1 MSTILVDNLTGKTTA
16 GSITVTSEGG
26 AATQSLQQG
35 LAKVWAN
42 IQGSGTAAIDDS
54 LNTSGLV
61 DNGTGNYTLSF
72 TNSLSNV
79 VYAPTMGGRQSG
91 ANVANVFADGPSN
104 MLTGSVVIKGYNND
118 ASPAARDYDP
128 VIIQISGD
136 LA

>member
-1 MSTILVDNLTGKTTA
+1 MAGTIIADTLTHSTA
-16 GSITVTSEGG
+16 GSVTTDYVVNGS
-26 AATQSLQQG
+26 
-35 LAKVWAN
+35 AKVWAN
-42 IQGSGTAAIDDS
+42 IQGSGTAAIDNS
-54 LNTSGLV
+54 LNASGLV
-61 DNGTGNYTLSF
+61 DNSTGNYTLSF

-91 ANVANVFADGPSN
+91 ANIANTFADGPSN

>member
-1 MSTILVDNLTGKTTA
+1 MAGTIIADTLTHSTA
-16 GSITVTSEGG
+16 GSVTTDYVVNGS
-26 AATQSLQQG
+26 
-35 LAKVWAN
+35 AKAWAN

-91 ANVANVFADGPSN
+91 ANIANTFADGPGN